1 MSTVGNLEDALRIL
15 LADPT
20 ERVIVTFLD
29 DRREHRFERALREIA
44 PDVVTRLKE
53 GGYPAEP
60 AGGRLVP
67 VDDSLLGKLVPNG
80 ARLAQT
86 WVWRPDGTAN

>member
-1 MSTVGNLEDALRIL
+1 LSTVGNLEDALSIL
-15 LADPT
+15 LTDPA
-20 ERVIVTFLD
+20 ERVIVTLLD
-29 DRREHRFERALREIA
+29 DRREHRFERALRELA
-44 PDVVTRLKE
+44 PDVAQLLKE

-60 AGGRLVP
+60 VGGRLVP
-67 VDDSLLGKLVPNG
+67 VNDSLLGNLIPNG